1 MIFLI
6 HWVMVLMRKNR
17 YKYLPKKNSIIRAY
31 YACVIQYINKLFN
44 KQGEKMKLG
53 KILLG
58 SALLSSMLLAGGDIE
73 PVIAE
78 EPVVE
83 TSAWS
88 FELEPYLMITNIEGD
103 TSLGRVVGT
112 PVDVDFGTIL
122 DNLDM
127 AFMGHFEAHHQSG
140 WGFWIDYGFMD
151 LSNDVAAASL
161 IELVEVRQGV
171 LEVMGL
177 YRQTLSSGYIEY
189 LAGIRWWDNDFDIY
203 VSPSVHAIDRSIDW
217 VDGVVG
223 LRYTHILNEN
233 WKLRVHGDIGAGGSD
248 LTYATTAGV
257 IYTINDL
264 LDVDV
269 KYKAT
274 WVDYEESEL
283 GLVDYFSYDTV
294 THGLV
299 LGLNFKF

>member
-1 MIFLI
+1 MKI
-6 HWVMVLMRKNR
+6 KN
-17 YKYLPKKNSIIRAY
+17 LLVGSI
-31 YACVIQYINKLFN
+31 V
-44 KQGEKMKLG
+44 
-53 KILLG
+53 
-58 SALLSSMLLAGGDIE
+58 LSSILFAGGDIE

-83 TSAWS
+83 TSAWA
-88 FELEPYLMITNIEGD
+88 FEFEPYLMITNIEGD
-103 TSLGRVVGT
+103 SQFRNT
-112 PVDVDFGTIL
+112 PTANLDVDFGTIL

-140 WGFWIDYGFMD
+140 WGMWIDYGFMD
-151 LSNDVAAASL
+151 LSNDVAPVNAIDSL
-161 IELVEVRQGV
+161 RVRQGV

-177 YRQTLSSGYIEY
+177 YRQMTSNGYIEY
-189 LAGIRWWDNDFDIY
+189 LAGIRWWDNDFDMSSSLPILTK
-203 VSPSVHAIDRSIDW
+203 SRNIDW
-217 VDGVVG
+217 VDGIVG

-233 WKLRVHGDIGAGGSD
+233 WKLRMHGDIGTGGAD
-248 LTYATTAGV
+248 ITYGATAGV

-274 WVDYEESEL
+274 WVDYEEGEKGPGTLFNS
-283 GLVDYFSYDTV
+283 DYFSYDTV
-294 THGLV
+294 THGLI

>member
-1 MIFLI
+1 M
-6 HWVMVLMRKNR
+6 
-17 YKYLPKKNSIIRAY
+17 KK
-31 YACVIQYINKLFN
+31 L
-44 KQGEKMKLG
+44 
-53 KILLG
+53 LLG
-58 SALLSSMLLAGGDIE
+58 SIVLSSMLFAGGDIE
-73 PVIAE
+73 PVIEE

-88 FELEPYLMITNIEGD
+88 FEFEPYLMLTNIDGD
-103 TSLGRVVGT
+103 STFVSDRLTSTLN
-112 PVDVDFGTIL
+112 VDFGTIL

-140 WGFWIDYGFMD
+140 WGMWIDYGFMD
-151 LSNDVAAASL
+151 LSNDVATVGAIDSL
-161 IELVEVRQGV
+161 EVRQGV

-189 LAGIRWWDNDFDIY
+189 LAGIRWWDNNYDVY
-203 VSPSVHAIDRSIDW
+203 SSNGTHAVDRDIDW
-217 VDGVVG
+217 VDGLVG

-248 LTYATTAGV
+248 ITYATTAGV

-274 WVDYEESEL
+274 WVDYTEGTPVDVVS
-283 GLVDYFSYDTV
+283 GPPYDRDYFVYDTV

-299 LGLNFKF
+299 VGLNLKF

>member
-1 MIFLI
+1 MKI
-6 HWVMVLMRKNR
+6 KN
-17 YKYLPKKNSIIRAY
+17 L
-31 YACVIQYINKLFN
+31 
-44 KQGEKMKLG
+44 
-53 KILLG
+53 LLG
-58 SALLSSMLLAGGDIE
+58 SALLSSTLFAGGDIE
-73 PVIAE
+73 PVPIVE

-83 TSAWS
+83 TNAWA
-88 FELEPYLMITNIEGD
+88 FEFEPYLMLTNIEGD
-103 TSLGRVVGT
+103 SKFRNLPTSNLE
-112 PVDVDFGTIL
+112 VDFGTIL

-140 WGFWIDYGFMD
+140 WGMWIDYGFMD
-151 LSNDVAAASL
+151 LSNDIAVAPSIESL
-161 IELVEVRQGV
+161 EVRQGV
-171 LEVMGL
+171 LEVMGI
-177 YRQTLSSGYIEY
+177 YRQTLSNGYIEY
-189 LAGIRWWDNDFDIY
+189 LAGIRWWDNDFDLSSSLPILNK
-203 VSPSVHAIDRSIDW
+203 SRAIDW

-233 WKLRVHGDIGAGGSD
+233 WKLRMHGDIGAGGAD
-248 LTYATTAGV
+248 ITYGATAGV

-274 WVDYEESEL
+274 WVDYEEGEKGAGTLFNS
-283 GLVDYFSYDTV
+283 DYFSYDTV

>member
-1 MIFLI
+1 M
-6 HWVMVLMRKNR
+6 
-17 YKYLPKKNSIIRAY
+17 KK
-31 YACVIQYINKLFN
+31 L
-44 KQGEKMKLG
+44 
-53 KILLG
+53 LLG
-58 SALLSSMLLAGGDIE
+58 SIVLSSILFAGGDIE

-140 WGFWIDYGFMD
+140 WGLWIDYGFMD
-151 LSNDVAAASL
+151 LSSDIAEAQQGVATARS
-161 IELVEVRQGV
+161 RQGV

-177 YRQTLSSGYIEY
+177 YRQNLSSGYIEY
-189 LAGIRWWDNDFDIY
+189 LAGIRWWDNDLDLILDPATRPGTLTIGRD
-203 VSPSVHAIDRSIDW
+203 VDW
-217 VDGVVG
+217 VDALVGV
-223 LRYTHILNEN
+223 RYTHILNEN
-233 WKLRVHGDIGAGGSD
+233 WKLRAHGDIGGGGSD
-248 LTYATTAGV
+248 ITYAATAGV

-274 WVDYEESEL
+274 WVDYEEGTFGSR
-283 GLVDYFSYDTV
+283 DYFSYDTV
-294 THGLV
+294 THGLI